1 MEHHTTTQLQ
11 KMVAERTGQPCNSR
25 NREAL
30 IRKLAKMDEGA
41 AQLTVTRDGK
51 AVGAAVM
58 GSDGVVR
65 ASVAKPVRK
74 PKPKPATKK
83 PRAGSTHHAAAL
95 AFVRKAMARK
105 SPPSLRALCEEMKR
119 RGIQK
124 PRGGTDWWPSSVQNL
139 MRQVQA

>member
-11 KMVAERTGQPCNSR
+11 KMVAERTGKPCNSR

-30 IRKLAKMDEGA
+30 LRKLAKMDA
-41 AQLTVTRDGK
+41 APTPAPEPV
-51 AVGAAVM
+51 APPVAAKLR
-58 GSDGVVR
+58 R
-65 ASVAKPVRK
+65 A
-74 PKPKPATKK
+74 PAKK

-105 SPPSLRALCEEMKR
+105 SPPSLRALCEEMSK

-139 MRQVQA
+139 IRQVRA

>member
-11 KMVAERTGQPCNSR
+11 KMVAERTGKPCNSR

-30 IRKLAKMDEGA
+30 LRKLAKMDAEPA
-41 AQLTVTRDGK
+41 PAPAPTPPPPPVAPK
-51 AVGAAVM
+51 
-58 GSDGVVR
+58 R
-65 ASVAKPVRK
+65 ARK
-74 PKPKPATKK
+74 PAKK

-105 SPPSLRALCEEMKR
+105 SPPSLRALCEEMSAK
-119 RGIQK
+119 GIQK

-139 MRQVQA
+139 IRQVRA